1 VQPLWKTIWRL
12 LRKPKID
19 LPYNPAISLQGIYP
33 KECNSGYYK
42 DALIPMSIVALFIVA
57 KL

>member
-42 DALIPMSIVALFIVA
+42 DTCIPMSIVALFIVA